1 MQEIQYQD
9 TPMFSVPLYVADLIG
24 PTENELTYIN
34 SLDYRLNWGGGNL
47 TSEDDTVLDKIPS
60 LKNQIQS
67 HLDNY
72 AKKII
77 NSTTEF
83 SFYLT
88 QSWVNKNK
96 KGTKH
101 TQHMHTN
108 SMLSGV
114 YYLSEDPEEIIFYK
128 YFDYLELFSMQPK
141 EYTLYNYN
149 QYAFKPSKNKLILF
163 PSILRHSVK
172 ETNKETERMSIAFNV
187 FFRGTFG
194 SRNDM
199 TLLELN

>member
-1 MQEIQYQD
+1 MQELQYND
-9 TPMFSVPLYVADLIG
+9 VPMFSVPLYITDLSS
-24 PTENELTYIN
+24 PTEDELNYIN
-34 SLDYRLNWGGGNL
+34 SLDYRLNWAGGNL
-47 TSEDDTVLDKIPS
+47 TSNDDAVLDKLPS
-60 LKNQIQS
+60 IKHQIQS

-83 SFYLT
+83 DFYLT

-108 SMLSGV
+108 SILSGV
-114 YYLSEDPEEIIFYK
+114 YYLTDEPAEIVFYK

-141 EYTLYNYN
+141 EYTLYNYT
-149 QYAFKPSKNKLILF
+149 QYTFKPSKNKLVLF
-163 PSILRHSVK
+163 PSIMRHSVK
-172 ETNKETERMSIAFNV
+172 ETTDDEERMSIAFNV
-187 FFRGTFG
+187 FFKGTFG

-199 TLLELN
+199 TLLELK